1 MEAPPGRARLDHEP
15 ARARFL
21 HRSRAALKCSST
33 RDRSG
38 RARSATAIGCASNAR
53 SVVAIEELGG
63 DMRVPRLRIERQE
76 QPVEHPVEVRS
87 EQQSPVAS
95 MFRAIREAVE
105 VRGIE
110 HLFGLTPGHRARRPK
125 PLKEPFAEDPLSHAD
140 AHERLNVTATD
151 LVCVSKQLEVE
162 GALHACMAV
171 SYTHLTLPT

>member
-1 MEAPPGRARLDHEP
+1 MEAPPGGVRPGSRASPSEVPPPLTRGLEVIFDEG
-15 ARARFL
+15 AV
-21 HRSRAALKCSST
+21 RSRSLRHGHRLRVECPH
-33 RDRSG
+33 
-38 RARSATAIGCASNAR
+38 
-53 SVVAIEELGG
+53 SVVASEELGG
-63 DMRVPRLRIERQE
+63 DMRVPRLWIERQE

-162 GALHACMAV
+162 GALHACME
-171 SYTHLTLPT
+171 LK